1 MSTSTSPT
9 KQVRMGIIGL
19 GLIAEYH
26 MRSLHTIS
34 GVSIVAVSDV
44 NPNRL
49 QAIGEQ
55 LQLPA
60 SKRYAHYEALIRDPE
75 VDAILSLTPN
85 DVHFDIIRIALEEH
99 KAVLAEKPLTLTWE
113 EADQLK
119 KLYTANPVPLLVHYK
134 HRYGAAFQYTKQLL
148 DEQKL
153 GKIYNIQFRYLMDA
167 FAPYRQHPYT
177 WRHNLAK
184 AGSGVVGD
192 TASHIIDLARFLVGE
207 FKSVA
212 ALLHTI
218 TPERFD
224 PITGL
229 PVKVNVEDLAAFHG
243 IVGDNTVGT
252 FITHKNAIGI
262 RHDIEVDIYGEL
274 GTLHASLNNPESIRI
289 VLRDLEHP
297 GAEYETWAVPVIYN
311 HTAYEDFVELARGK
325 SVDRAPLFEDGY
337 KNQWVLEKI
346 LQSWKENGRLVE
358 M

>member
-1 MSTSTSPT
+1 MNTSISPI
-9 KQVRMGIIGL
+9 KPIRMGVIGL
-19 GLIAEYH
+19 GRIAEYH
-26 MRSLHTIS
+26 VRSLQTIS

-44 NPNRL
+44 DENRL
-49 QAIGEQ
+49 HLIGEQ
-55 LQLPA
+55 LELPA
-60 SKRYAHYEALIRDPE
+60 SKHYPHYEALIRDPE

-99 KAVLAEKPLTLTWE
+99 KAVLAEKPLTLNWE
-113 EADQLK
+113 EADQLN
-119 KLYTANPVPLLVHYK
+119 KLYTANPVPFLVHYK

-167 FAPYRQHPYT
+167 FSPYRQHPYT

-218 TPERFD
+218 TPERPD
-224 PITGL
+224 PVTGL
-229 PVKVNVEDLAAFHG
+229 PVKVDVEDFAAFHG
-243 IVGDNTVGT
+243 IVGDNTIGT
-252 FITHKNAIGI
+252 FITHKNAIGK

-274 GTLHASLNNPESIRI
+274 GTLHASLNNPENVRI
-289 VLRDLEHP
+289 VLRDPEHP
-297 GAEYETWAVPVIYN
+297 DAEYETWAVPVIYD
-311 HTAYEDFVELARGK
+311 HTAYGDFVELARGK
-325 SVDRAPLFEDGY
+325 SVDRAPVFEDGY

-358 M
+358 V

>member
-1 MSTSTSPT
+1 MSTFTSPILPIR
-9 KQVRMGIIGL
+9 VGIIGL

-26 MRSLHTIS
+26 IRSLHSMS

-44 NPNRL
+44 NANRL
-49 QAIGEQ
+49 QVIGEQ

-60 SKRYAHYEALIRDPE
+60 SKRYSHYEALIRDPG

-99 KAVLAEKPLTLTWE
+99 KAVLAEKPLTLTWS
-113 EADQLK
+113 EAGELK

-134 HRYGAAFQYTKQLL
+134 HRYGAAFQYVKQLL
-148 DEQKL
+148 EEHKL
-153 GKIYNIQFRYLMDA
+153 GKIYNIQFRYLMDS
-167 FAPYRQHPYT
+167 FSPYRQHPYT

-192 TASHIIDLARFLVGE
+192 TASHIIDLARFLIGE

-212 ALLHTI
+212 ALLHII
-218 TPERFD
+218 TPERPD
-224 PITGL
+224 PVTGL
-229 PVKVNVEDLAAFHG
+229 PVKVDVEDLAAFHG
-243 IVGDNTVGT
+243 IIGDNTVGT
-252 FITHKNAIGI
+252 FITHKNAIGK

-297 GAEYETWAVPVIYN
+297 DAEYENWAVPPIYN
-311 HTAYEDFVELARGK
+311 HTADGDFVKLARGEF
-325 SVDRAPLFEDGY
+325 VDRAPLFDDGY

-346 LQSWKENGRLVE
+346 LQSWRENGRLVE
-358 M
+358 V

>member
-1 MSTSTSPT
+1 MSTITPHT
-9 KQVRMGIIGL
+9 KPIHMGVIGL

-26 MRSLHTIS
+26 IASLYTIA
-34 GVSIVAVSDV
+34 GVSIAAISDV
-44 NPNRL
+44 NADRL
-49 QAIGEQ
+49 QQMGEK

-60 SKRYAHYEALIRDPE
+60 FKQYSHYEALIRDPE

-113 EADQLK
+113 EAERLN
-119 KLYTANPVPLLVHYK
+119 KLYTATPVPFLIHYK
-134 HRYGAAFQYTKQLL
+134 HRYGAAFQYAKQLL
-148 DEQKL
+148 DEHKL
-153 GKIYNIQFRYLMDA
+153 GQIYNIQFRYLMDA
-167 FAPYRQHPYT
+167 FSPYRQHPYT

-218 TPERFD
+218 TPERPD
-224 PITGL
+224 PATGL
-229 PVKVNVEDLAAFHG
+229 PVKVDVEDFAAFHG
-243 IVGDNTVGT
+243 IIGDNTVGT
-252 FITHKNAIGI
+252 FITHKNAVGK

-274 GTLHASLNNPESIRI
+274 GALHASLNNRENIRI
-289 VLRDLEHP
+289 VLRDPKHP
-297 GAEYETWAVPVIYN
+297 DAEYETWAVPAIYE
-311 HTAYEDFVELARGK
+311 HTAYGDFVKLVRGE

-346 LQSWKENGRLVE
+346 LQSWKENGRLVKV
-358 M
+358 

>member
-1 MSTSTSPT
+1 
-9 KQVRMGIIGL
+9 
-19 GLIAEYH
+19 
-26 MRSLHTIS
+26 
-34 GVSIVAVSDV
+34 
-44 NPNRL
+44 
-49 QAIGEQ
+49 
-55 LQLPA
+55 
-60 SKRYAHYEALIRDPE
+60 
-75 VDAILSLTPN
+75 
-85 DVHFDIIRIALEEH
+85 
-99 KAVLAEKPLTLTWE
+99 
-113 EADQLK
+113 
-119 KLYTANPVPLLVHYK
+119 
-134 HRYGAAFQYTKQLL
+134 
-148 DEQKL
+148 
-153 GKIYNIQFRYLMDA
+153 MDA

-289 VLRDLEHP
+289 VLRDLN
-297 GAEYETWAVPVIYN
+297 TRVPN
-311 HTAYEDFVELARGK
+311 T
-325 SVDRAPLFEDGY
+325 
-337 KNQWVLEKI
+337 
-346 LQSWKENGRLVE
+346 RLGLSL
-358 M
+358 

>member
-1 MSTSTSPT
+1 MNTSISPT
-9 KQVRMGIIGL
+9 KLIRIGVIGL

-26 MRSLHTIS
+26 IRSLYTIS
-34 GVSIVAVSDV
+34 GVSIAAISDV
-44 NPNRL
+44 DSNRL
-49 QAIGEQ
+49 QLLGKQ

-60 SKRYAHYEALIRDPE
+60 AKQYPHYEALIRDPE

-99 KAVLAEKPLTLTWE
+99 KAILAEKPLTLTWQ

-119 KLYTANPVPLLVHYK
+119 KLYTANPVPFLVHYK
-134 HRYGAAFQYTKQLL
+134 HRYGAAFQYAKQLL
-148 DEQKL
+148 DEHKL
-153 GKIYNIQFRYLMDA
+153 GNIYNIQFRYLMDA
-167 FAPYRQHPYT
+167 FSPYRQHPYT
-177 WRHNLAK
+177 WRHNSAK

-218 TPERFD
+218 TPERPD
-224 PITGL
+224 LATGL
-229 PVKVNVEDLAAFHG
+229 PVKVDVEDFASFHG

-252 FITHKNAIGI
+252 FITHKNAIGK

-274 GTLHASLNNPESIRI
+274 GALHASLNNRENIRI
-289 VLRDLEHP
+289 VLRDPEHP
-297 GAEYETWAVPVIYN
+297 DAEYETWAVPAIYD
-311 HTAYEDFVELARGK
+311 HTAYEDFVKLARGE

-346 LQSWKENGRLVE
+346 LQSWRENGRLVE
-358 M
+358 V

>member
-1 MSTSTSPT
+1 
-9 KQVRMGIIGL
+9 
-19 GLIAEYH
+19 
-26 MRSLHTIS
+26 
-34 GVSIVAVSDV
+34 
-44 NPNRL
+44 
-49 QAIGEQ
+49 
-55 LQLPA
+55 
-60 SKRYAHYEALIRDPE
+60 
-75 VDAILSLTPN
+75 
-85 DVHFDIIRIALEEH
+85 
-99 KAVLAEKPLTLTWE
+99 
-113 EADQLK
+113 
-119 KLYTANPVPLLVHYK
+119 
-134 HRYGAAFQYTKQLL
+134 
-148 DEQKL
+148 
-153 GKIYNIQFRYLMDA
+153 
-167 FAPYRQHPYT
+167 
-177 WRHNLAK
+177 
-184 AGSGVVGD
+184 
-192 TASHIIDLARFLVGE
+192 VGE

-229 PVKVNVEDLAAFHG
+229 PVKVDVEDLAAFHG

-297 GAEYETWAVPVIYN
+297 GAEYETWAVPIIYN